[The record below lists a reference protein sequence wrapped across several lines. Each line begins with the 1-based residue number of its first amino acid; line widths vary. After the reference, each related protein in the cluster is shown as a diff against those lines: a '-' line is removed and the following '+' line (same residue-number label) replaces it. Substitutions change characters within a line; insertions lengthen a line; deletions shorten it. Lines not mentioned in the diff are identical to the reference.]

1 MKKLIVIT
9 LIFMA
14 GHFYGNTVI
23 NTAKTMYD
31 ITVQKV
37 QDARH

>member
-23 NTAKTMYD
+23 NAAKTMYD

-37 QDARH
+37 KDARR

>member
-14 GHFYGNTVI
+14 GHFYGNIVI
-23 NTAKTMYD
+23 NAAKAMYD
-31 ITVQKV
+31 IAAQKV
-37 QDARH
+37 QDARR